1 MVYEIKITNYLYN
14 KLFTKN
20 DNINYLDLRL
30 SNESIYSITKP
41 IIAKKICKIIYKLF
55 KTKKIIITDAFSNVG
70 GATILFAQYF
80 NFVNSFEINKLH
92 CDMLLNNLNIY
103 NYKDK
108 VKIYCKDYLKMATKI
123 KQDIIFFDPP
133 WNCVNYKNEK
143 KLSLQIN
150 NINICN
156 IINKLLNYAKYLLLF
171 APFNY
176 NKDDLQLIKA
186 PYKIVKLNDKNKLFY
201 LIIVNGTN

>member
-1 MVYEIKITNYLYN
+1 
-14 KLFTKN
+14 
-20 DNINYLDLRL
+20 
-30 SNESIYSITKP
+30 
-41 IIAKKICKIIYKLF
+41 
-55 KTKKIIITDAFSNVG
+55 
-70 GATILFAQYF
+70 
-80 NFVNSFEINKLH
+80 
-92 CDMLLNNLNIY
+92 
-103 NYKDK
+103 
-108 VKIYCKDYLKMATKI
+108 MATKI

-186 PYKIVKLNDKNKLFY
+186 PYKIIKLNDKNKLFY